1 MVEFTYSPFE
11 NMKNRVLTTASVLTG
26 GSHITTMTNDHMHA
40 SHSLRLEIIEAWGR
54 TQKGEE
60 LMRRAKNLSDEGWN

>member
-1 MVEFTYSPFE
+1 MVEFTASPFE
-11 NMKNRVLTTASVLTG
+11 NMKNLVITTAIVLTG
-26 GSHITTMTNDHMHA
+26 GAKITYMTKDHVYQ
-40 SHSLRLEIIEAWGR
+40 SKSLRLEIIEAWGR